1 MLSESCSDAGFV
13 KVECDL
19 QSFESVKRAAHM
31 IINEC
36 KDGLDALCNNA
47 GVMALKDQATNDGF
61 DIQMQTN
68 HLSHFLMTKELM
80 PILKK
85 AADNKGGNFLVSYYI
100 KN

>member
-13 KVECDL
+13 NIECDL

-47 GVMALKDQATNDGF
+47 GVMALKDQATNEGF
-61 DIQMQTN
+61 DIQMQSN
-68 HLSHFLMTKELM
+68 H
-80 PILKK
+80 
-85 AADNKGGNFLVSYYI
+85 
-100 KN
+100 